1 MAEAQEAVNRSAVR
15 KPSGGMAGCGSP
27 GRRQYGNRPP
37 FKNGS
42 IGLSKTNKVR
52 SQEEYW
58 KIVYCSFTLLQSSI
72 INLVVSVAVLYG

>member
-15 KPSGGMAGCGSP
+15 KPSGGMAGRGSP

-42 IGLSKTNKVR
+42 NGLSKTNKLEVKKSIGR
-52 SQEEYW
+52 LF
-58 KIVYCSFTLLQSSI
+58 IVVLPSYKPPLLIS
-72 INLVVSVAVLYG
+72 